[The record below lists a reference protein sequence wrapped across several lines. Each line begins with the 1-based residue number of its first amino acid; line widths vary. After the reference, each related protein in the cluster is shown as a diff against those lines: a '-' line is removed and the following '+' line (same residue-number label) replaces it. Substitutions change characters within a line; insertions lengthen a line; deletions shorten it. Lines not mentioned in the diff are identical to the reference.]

1 MIKEVGYQPL
11 VQDRLLP
18 LFVPNRLSN
27 NNMALPNLIRFTT
40 LTCALLAGS
49 AQAALLDGQ
58 TIRYDRILGATK
70 DAVTPGYQAGNYTV
84 GSGVEVTQI
93 GANQASSSVDFSD
106 TQIVVDLA
114 ETMGSVFSIRGNTT
128 FNGYRFSD
136 VNGTIAAFTAV
147 NVSTNWVTNLG
158 TAFDPAMVTFDENT
172 IWVNAALVSYANGGT
187 LTLTITGA
195 APTTTNAV
203 PEPATLALLGLGLA
217 GAAYTR
223 RRTQAG

>member
-1 MIKEVGYQPL
+1 
-11 VQDRLLP
+11 
-18 LFVPNRLSN
+18 
-27 NNMALPNLIRFTT
+27 MALPNLIRFAT

-58 TIRYDRILGATK
+58 TIRYDRIFGATK
-70 DAVTPGYQAGNYTV
+70 DSVTSGYQAGNYTV

-106 TQIVVDLA
+106 TQIVIDLA
-114 ETMGSVFSIRGNTT
+114 ENSEAVFTNRGSST

-136 VNGTIAAFTAV
+136 VNNTIAAFTAV
-147 NVSTNWVTNLG
+147 NVSTNWVTILG
-158 TAFDPAMVTFDENT
+158 AAFDPAKVTFDENT
-172 IWVNAALVSYANGGT
+172 IWVNAAFVSYANGGT

-203 PEPATLALLGLGLA
+203 PEPATLALLGVGLA

-223 RRTQAG
+223 RRAQAR

>member
-1 MIKEVGYQPL
+1 MTPTPADEQ
-11 VQDRLLP
+11 
-18 LFVPNRLSN
+18 
-27 NNMALPNLIRFTT
+27 
-40 LTCALLAGS
+40 AGS
-49 AQAALLDGQ
+49 P
-58 TIRYDRILGATK
+58 
-70 DAVTPGYQAGNYTV
+70 VTPTGA
-84 GSGVEVTQI
+84 SPEVFQRLGEITDI
-93 GANQASSSVDFSD
+93 TPF
-106 TQIVVDLA
+106 LP
-114 ETMGSVFSIRGNTT
+114 
-128 FNGYRFSD
+128 
-136 VNGTIAAFTAV
+136 AFTAV